1 MCRSPILPEF
11 RVNQHQKPAA
21 GEATAFPVEIIRS
34 MFPALS
40 KAGDFI
46 FLDNAAGA
54 QIPRSV
60 LDAVTNHLV
69 DHNVQRG
76 GRYRHSVEV
85 DQVIADA
92 RESVAL
98 LINAQNPAEICFG
111 MNATSFIR
119 LVSLGI
125 AQLLGERPNG
135 ERDEIVVTD
144 MDHDANI
151 ATWLALEPAGA
162 RIKWWRMR
170 DDGNLHV
177 EDLAPLVSE
186 RTRLL
191 ACTVT
196 AHSIGSIVD
205 VASVARIA
213 HAAGAEVFLDCVH
226 YGPHGLIDVQAW
238 DCDYLVCS
246 GYKNFSP
253 HMGFLWGR
261 FDLLQRLPTFRE
273 DFIPNEPPYK
283 VEAGTFIYENVA
295 GMDAAVRYLE
305 SIGRNLAP
313 SNNRTRRENIVSGMG
328 AIRDYEIGLARE
340 MLRVLQGVGAT
351 IYGVSDEARIAERVP
366 TFCFNIGKLS
376 PKLLVEEMA
385 ERGIAIRDGHMYAPR
400 LMNRLNLSMDSGC
413 VRASL
418 VHYNTIGEIRRFEA
432 ALKEIVA
439 RHA

>member
-1 MCRSPILPEF
+1 MNR
-11 RVNQHQKPAA
+11 HQTTKTQGAA
-21 GEATAFPVEIIRS
+21 AFPVETIRA
-34 MFPALS
+34 MFPALQ

-54 QIPRSV
+54 QIPQSV

-69 DHNVQRG
+69 SHNVQRG
-76 GRYRHSVEV
+76 GRYGRSVTV
-85 DQVIADA
+85 DQGVADA

-98 LINAQNPAEICFG
+98 LINAPNPVEICFG

-125 AQLLGERPNG
+125 GQMISRDRT
-135 ERDEIVVTD
+135 RDEIIVTD

-151 ATWLALEPAGA
+151 ATWLALESQGA
-162 RIKWWRMR
+162 KFVWWRMR
-170 DDGNLHV
+170 EDGNLHV
-177 EDLAPLVSE
+177 DDLRPLVSD
-186 RTRLL
+186 RTRLV

-205 VASVARIA
+205 VASVATNA

-261 FDLLQRLPTFRE
+261 FDTLSRLPTFRE
-273 DFIPNEPPYK
+273 DFIPNEPPHK

-295 GMDAAVRYLE
+295 GMSAAVKYLE
-305 SIGRNLAP
+305 SIGRNFAP
-313 SNNRTRRENIVSGMG
+313 ANNRSRRDNIVSAMG
-328 AIRDYEIGLARE
+328 EIRDYETLLARE
-340 MLRVLQGVGAT
+340 MLAALKRCGAT
-351 IYGVSDEARIAERVP
+351 IYGVDDEARIAERVP
-366 TFCFNIGKLS
+366 TFCFNIGVLS
-376 PKLLVEEMA
+376 PQMIVEEMA
-385 ERGIAIRDGHMYAPR
+385 ERQIGIRDGHMYAPR
-400 LMNRLNLSMDSGC
+400 LMKRLGLSMDSGAI
-413 VRASL
+413 RASL
-418 VHYNTIGEIRRFEA
+418 VHYNTIDEIRRFET
-432 ALKEIVA
+432 ALRDIIA
-439 RHA
+439 RHG

>member
-1 MCRSPILPEF
+1 MRRS
-11 RVNQHQKPAA
+11 
-21 GEATAFPVEIIRS
+21 
-34 MFPALS
+34 
-40 KAGDFI
+40 
-46 FLDNAAGA
+46 
-54 QIPRSV
+54 
-60 LDAVTNHLV
+60 
-69 DHNVQRG
+69 
-76 GRYRHSVEV
+76 
-85 DQVIADA
+85 
-92 RESVAL
+92 
-98 LINAQNPAEICFG
+98 PAEICFG

-125 AQLLGERPNG
+125 GQMLG

-162 RIKWWRMR
+162 KFKWWKMR
-170 DDGNLHV
+170 EDGNLHV
-177 EDLAPLVSE
+177 DDLRPLVSE
-186 RTRLL
+186 RTRLV

-205 VASVARIA
+205 VASVAEIA

-261 FDLLQRLPTFRE
+261 FETLSRLPTFRE

-295 GMDAAVRYLE
+295 GMNAAVKYLE
-305 SIGRNLAP
+305 ADRPQSCAGKQPLAP
-313 SNNRTRRENIVSGMG
+313 RQHRRPAWAPSAITRPV
-328 AIRDYEIGLARE
+328 LARE
-340 MLRVLQGVGAT
+340 MLRVLKGCGAT

-366 TFCFNIGKLS
+366 TFCFNIGET
-376 PKLLVEEMA
+376 VA
-385 ERGIAIRDGHMYAPR
+385 ADDRRGDGGARYRHPRRPHVCAATDEPPGLEHGQRRHPR
-400 LMNRLNLSMDSGC
+400 LAGPLQHARRNQALRNGAARDHRTPRLRRRRTAKEGAA
-413 VRASL
+413 RAADC
-418 VHYNTIGEIRRFEA
+418 RRFV
-432 ALKEIVA
+432 LYNRDA
-439 RHA
+439 RR

>member
-1 MCRSPILPEF
+1 MNE
-11 RVNQHQKPAA
+11 HQSAA
-21 GEATAFPVEIIRS
+21 EAFPVEKIRA
-34 MFPALS
+34 MFPALR

-54 QIPRSV
+54 QIPESV
-60 LDAVTNHLV
+60 LDAVTDHLV
-69 DHNVQRG
+69 SHNVQRG
-76 GRYRHSVEV
+76 GRYGRSVTV
-85 DQVIADA
+85 DRVIDEA
-92 RESVAL
+92 RESVAT
-98 LINAQNPAEICFG
+98 LINAYRPAEICFG

-125 AQLLGERPNG
+125 GQMISRDRT
-135 ERDEIVVTD
+135 RDEIVVTD

-151 ATWLALEPAGA
+151 ATWLALEAQGA
-162 RIKWWRMR
+162 KFIWWRMR
-170 DDGNLHV
+170 EDGNLHV
-177 EDLAPLVSE
+177 DDLKPLVGD
-186 RTRLL
+186 RTRLV

-205 VASVARIA
+205 VASVAKIA

-261 FDLLQRLPTFRE
+261 FDLLKRLPTFRE
-273 DFIPNEPPYK
+273 DFIPDEPPYK
-283 VEAGTFIYENVA
+283 VEAGTFVYENVA

-305 SIGRNLAP
+305 SIGRNFAP
-313 SNNRTRRENIVSGMG
+313 SNNRTRRDNIVAGMG
-328 AIRDYEIGLARE
+328 AIRQYELVLARA
-340 MLRVLQGVGAT
+340 MMKVLKDCGAT
-351 IYGVSDEARIAERVP
+351 IYGVADEARLDERVP

-376 PKLLVEEMA
+376 PQRIVEEMA
-385 ERGIAIRDGHMYAPR
+385 KREIGIRDGHMYAPR
-400 LMNRLNLSMDSGC
+400 LMARLNLSMDSGA

-418 VHYNTIGEIRRFEA
+418 VHYNTLDEVRRFGE
-432 ALKEIVA
+432 ALKAVIA
-439 RHA
+439 KLG

>member
-1 MCRSPILPEF
+1 M
-11 RVNQHQKPAA
+11 NKHQTDDTNAA
-21 GEATAFPVEIIRS
+21 AFPVEKIRA
-34 MFPALS
+34 MFPALQR
-40 KAGDFI
+40 AGDFI
-46 FLDNAAGA
+46 FMDNAAGA
-54 QIPRSV
+54 QIPQSV

-69 DHNVQRG
+69 AHNVQRG
-76 GRYRHSVEV
+76 GRYGRSVTV
-85 DQVIADA
+85 DQSVADA
-92 RESVAL
+92 RTSVAL
-98 LINAQNPAEICFG
+98 LINAYSPSEICFG

-125 AQLLGERPNG
+125 GQMLAKDIDGG
-135 ERDEIVVTD
+135 RDEIVITD

-151 ATWLALEPAGA
+151 ATWLALESAGA
-162 RIKWWRMR
+162 KFKWWRMR
-170 DDGNLHV
+170 EDGNLHV
-177 EDLAPLVSE
+177 DDLKPLVSE
-186 RTRLL
+186 RTRLV

-213 HAAGAEVFLDCVH
+213 HAAGAEVFLDGVH

-261 FDLLQRLPTFRE
+261 FDTLKRLPTFRE

-283 VEAGTFIYENVA
+283 VEAGTFIYENVS

-305 SIGRNLAP
+305 SIGRNLLP
-313 SNNRTRRENIVSGMG
+313 ENNRSRRDNIVAGMN
-328 AIRDYEIGLARE
+328 AIRDYELMLARE
-340 MLRVLQGVGAT
+340 MLTVLKDCGAT
-351 IYGVSDEARIAERVP
+351 IYGVGDEKRIHERVP

-376 PKLLVEEMA
+376 PQRIVEEMA
-385 ERGIAIRDGHMYAPR
+385 AMQIGIRDGHMYAPR
-400 LMNRLNLSMDSGC
+400 LMKRLNLSMDSGA

-418 VHYNTIGEIRRFEA
+418 VHYNTVEEVRRFGEA
-432 ALKEIVA
+432 LRAVVA
-439 RHA
+439 KLS